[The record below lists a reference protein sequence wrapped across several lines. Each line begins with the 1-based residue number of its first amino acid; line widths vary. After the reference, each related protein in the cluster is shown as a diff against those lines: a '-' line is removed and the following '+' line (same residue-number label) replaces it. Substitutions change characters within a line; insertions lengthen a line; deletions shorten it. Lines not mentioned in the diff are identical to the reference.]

1 MRGRG
6 GVGGGG
12 VECGSPAWL
21 TTLLL
26 VAVPTDCR
34 EHKAP
39 SPEPAE
45 SRNSINVS
53 FCYYD
58 CIIFSRKW
66 PKKGIK
72 REKAKS
78 CYL

>member
-1 MRGRG
+1 M
-6 GVGGGG
+6 
-12 VECGSPAWL
+12 ECGSPAWL

-26 VAVPTDCR
+26 VAVPTECR

-39 SPEPAE
+39 SPELAQ
-45 SRNSINVS
+45 SRNLINVS
-53 FCYYD
+53 FCYDD
-58 CIIFSRKW
+58 CIIISRKW
-66 PKKGIK
+66 PEKRIR